1 MFGVLPFLALQTT
14 DSENYLGIF
23 LQGQKVGYASYVT
36 KQTQFDG
43 KPAQLANSVTQV
55 RIGLIG
61 SQVEMRVESD
71 TISVSGKTVR
81 MTTKISSAG
90 RTQEVVAHFKG
101 KTIQAEVNNNG
112 AKSSKTLT
120 IPENA
125 TVVDDPLTEFF
136 SNSNSAK
143 DRDFYVF
150 DATTV
155 TLIKNTLRLKGDAE
169 IDVNGK
175 KRSSKEIEI
184 EDPRLTTTVFTDPK
198 GEILKVSTSIGLEMF
213 ALSKEEAL
221 KESTEEVRNPDL
233 ADLTSIV
240 PNPRIENPAG
250 LKRLKIRLKVDK
262 LNNLPNDTYQQVKK
276 VNGVWEIDINP
287 AQLKNAKSV
296 SIAAAGKQRQ
306 EWTRPGLHI
315 PSDST
320 EFKNLGKKIIG
331 NRKDVRSASLAIR
344 KWVNEN
350 MIPNAGI
357 GVLRDASE
365 ILRKRE
371 GVCRDYAILT
381 ATLTR
386 AVGIPTRL
394 ASGLVNFDGN
404 FYYHAWVEV
413 YTGFDWIPMDSIPPT
428 DHFSATHV
436 KLSQGSVE
444 DAFTF
449 TVLSKARMDVLL
461 AK

>member
-184 EDPRLTTTVFTDPK
+184 EDPRLTTTVFTDSN

-296 SIAAAGKQRQ
+296 SIAAAGKQRK

-320 EFKNLGKKIIG
+320 EFRNLGKKIIG